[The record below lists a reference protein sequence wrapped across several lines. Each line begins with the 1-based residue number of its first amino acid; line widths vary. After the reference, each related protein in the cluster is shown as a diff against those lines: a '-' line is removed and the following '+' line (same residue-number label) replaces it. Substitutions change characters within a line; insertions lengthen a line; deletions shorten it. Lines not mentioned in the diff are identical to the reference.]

1 MNMYSWMEQIIHTE
15 KKKPLP
21 ILTFP
26 AVQYILRTVR
36 EVMKDSNHLAI
47 GMRLIADKY
56 DMPASFGYMD
66 LSVEAEAFGAYAV
79 YPADEIPT
87 IIGKLIADEESA
99 DKLQAPAI
107 GAERTGIYL
116 ETIKKALMLIHDRP
130 VFAQCIGPFS
140 LAGRLMNVNDI
151 MLQCYESPE
160 LVHKVLRKVTDF
172 LRLYAL
178 AFKNAGAHG
187 IVLAEPLA
195 GLLSP
200 GLMGEFSMEYVREI
214 VDSVQDKHFLVIYHN
229 CGSAVSKLIDEITNT
244 GCFAYHF
251 GESVD
256 MKEILEKLPRNY
268 LVMGNISSSKVFN
281 SNSTEHVRLET
292 LKLLRNCA
300 KYNNFVLSSGC
311 DIPPNVDLD
320 NIDIFFQTS
329 EDFYYRQMLRNIIS

>member
-1 MNMYSWMEQIIHTE
+1 MNMYSWMEQVIHTE

-21 ILTFP
+21 ILTYP
-26 AVQYILRTVR
+26 SVQYILRTVR
-36 EVMKDSNHLAI
+36 EVMKDANHLAL

-66 LSVEAEAFGAYAV
+66 LSVEAEAFGAYAA

-87 IIGKLIADEESA
+87 IIGKLISDEASA
-99 DKLQAPAI
+99 DHLQMPAR
-107 GAERTGIYL
+107 GAGRTGIYM

-151 MLQCYESPE
+151 MLACYESPA

-172 LRLYAL
+172 LKLYAL
-178 AFKNAGAHG
+178 EFKNAGAHG

-200 GLMGEFSMEYVREI
+200 ALMGEFSTEYVREI

-229 CGSAVSKLIDEITNT
+229 CGSSVSKQIDEITNT

-256 MKEILEKLPRNY
+256 MRAILEKLPRNY
-268 LVMGNISSSKVFN
+268 LVMGNISPSKVFN
-281 SNSTEHVRLET
+281 SNSTEHVRIET
-292 LKLLRNCA
+292 LKLLRSCA
-300 KYNNFVLSSGC
+300 KYNNFILSSGC

-329 EDFYYRQMLRNIIS
+329 EDYYYRQMLRNIIS

>member
-21 ILTFP
+21 ILAYP

-36 EVMKDSNHLAI
+36 EVMKDPDHLAI

-66 LSVEAEAFGAYAV
+66 LSVEAEAFGAYAA

-87 IIGKLIADEESA
+87 IIGKLIEDEAAADR
-99 DKLQAPAI
+99 LQAPAI
-107 GAERTGIYL
+107 GAARTGIYL
-116 ETIKKALMLIHDRP
+116 ETMRKALMLIHDRP
-130 VFAQCIGPFS
+130 VFAQCIGPYS

-160 LVHKVLRKVTDF
+160 VVHKVLRKVTDF

-178 AFKNAGAHG
+178 EFKSIGAHG

-200 GLMGEFSMEYVREI
+200 ELMKEFSMEYVREI
-214 VDSVQDKHFLVIYHN
+214 VDAVQDKHFLVVYHN
-229 CGSAVSKLIDEITNT
+229 CGSAVSKLIDEITDT

-256 MKEILEKLPRNY
+256 MKDILEKLPRNY
-268 LVMGNISSSKVFN
+268 LVMGNISAAKVFD
-281 SNSTEHVRLET
+281 SNSTDHVRIET
-292 LKLLRNCA
+292 LKLLRQCA
-300 KYNNFVLSSGC
+300 KYNNFILSSGC

-320 NIDIFFQTS
+320 NIDTFFQTS
-329 EDFYYRQMLRNIIS
+329 EDYYYRLMLRNIIS